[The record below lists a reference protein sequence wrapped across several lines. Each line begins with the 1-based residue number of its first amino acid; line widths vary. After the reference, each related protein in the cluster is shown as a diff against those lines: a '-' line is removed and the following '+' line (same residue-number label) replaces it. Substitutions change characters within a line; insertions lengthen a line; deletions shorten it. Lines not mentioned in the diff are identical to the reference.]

1 MRRKRKPRYD
11 LRDYWPWYERSWH
24 VRGGHAIPPPFSL
37 NDISNEPPPP
47 AWQRRI
53 LQVLGIAVVV
63 VVLGLLGW
71 RLLQ

>member
-1 MRRKRKPRYD
+1 
-11 LRDYWPWYERSWH
+11 
-24 VRGGHAIPPPFSL
+24 L